1 MQEDLHEGHRDRLIN
16 KFNEFPDSFSEHELL
31 EIFLFTV
38 IPRKDTNN
46 TAHRLLQAFGSIK
59 RVFSATP
66 EQLMTVKGVGK
77 AVAAQIVLSG
87 KLMKKISET
96 SSENSDKEF
105 ISLEKTRSAII
116 SLFRGVKSEK
126 FYFFLLND
134 AFQKVFCLEYSG
146 NSDDSVFAD
155 TSEIARAMSVHKAKY
170 AIMAHNHPSGNE
182 NPSETDDVA
191 TVKFYIVCDVYG
203 INLVDHIIVTEKNT
217 YSYFANGRL
226 SFIKEKAD
234 IEKLIKK

>member
-1 MQEDLHEGHRDRLIN
+1 
-16 KFNEFPDSFSEHELL
+16 
-31 EIFLFTV
+31 
-38 IPRKDTNN
+38 
-46 TAHRLLQAFGSIK
+46 
-59 RVFSATP
+59 
-66 EQLMTVKGVGK
+66 
-77 AVAAQIVLSG
+77 
-87 KLMKKISET
+87 MKKISET

-217 YSYFANGRL
+217 YGYFANERL

-234 IEKLIKK
+234 IEKLDPRDAKQNQTGSANAGSKNNKFNQFNQNTYDFDEIEKKLISN